1 MGQCL
6 IKCECRIMN
15 VECGMRNDECG
26 NTKYSTESMT
36 QSDAGLRPHSAFNI
50 QHSALKNKMLIVIAG
65 PTASGKTAFAIKV
78 AKALGTVILS
88 ADSRQF
94 YKEMSIGTAA
104 PTEEELSQAKHYFVH
119 HISIEDKYD
128 VADYERDALQLLGEL
143 FKTHDT
149 VVMTGGSGLFID
161 AVCNGIDAMPDVEP
175 EIREKVQKLFDEG
188 GLKAIQDEVH
198 RLDSDYY
205 AIVDQQNP
213 RRLQRALEICYQT
226 GKPFSSFRS
235 GNTVKRDFDIKKYAI
250 LWDRQQL
257 IERIDKRV
265 DMMMEQ
271 GLLNEAK
278 ALYPKRDLNALN
290 TVGYKEL
297 FAYFDGSCSLKE
309 AVEQIKI
316 HTRQYAK
323 RQMTWLRKDT
333 SYQWVTTDD
342 LEEVIRQ
349 TKPFKK
355 A

>member
-1 MGQCL
+1 M
-6 IKCECRIMN
+6 
-15 VECGMRNDECG
+15 
-26 NTKYSTESMT
+26 
-36 QSDAGLRPHSAFNI
+36 SD
-50 QHSALKNKMLIVIAG
+50 KNKTLIVIAG

-78 AKALGTVILS
+78 AKALDTVILS

-104 PTEEELSQAKHYFVH
+104 PTEDELSQAKHYFVH

-128 VADYERDALQLLGEL
+128 VADYERDAIQLLDEL

-175 EIREKVQKLFDEG
+175 EIREKVEKLYHDEG
-188 GLKAIQDEVH
+188 LLGMQEVLQ

-213 RRLQRALEICYQT
+213 RRLQRALEVCYQT

-278 ALYPKRDLNALN
+278 ALYPKRHLNALN

-297 FAYFDGSCSLKE
+297 FAYFNGQCALKE

-333 SYQWVTTDD
+333 SYQWIMPED
-342 LEEVIRQ
+342 LDKVICQ

>member
-1 MGQCL
+1 MGQCQ
-6 IKCECRIMN
+6 IKCEMDNGINHINRPF
-15 VECGMRNDECG
+15 DE
-26 NTKYSTESMT
+26 
-36 QSDAGLRPHSAFNI
+36 LRDLSLMKSEGSLSLSKGPYPT
-50 QHSALKNKMLIVIAG
+50 NKKTLVVIAG

-104 PTEEELSQAKHYFVH
+104 PTEDELSQAKHYFVH

-143 FKTHDT
+143 FKTHDA

-188 GLKAIQDEVH
+188 GLKALQDEVQ

-213 RRLQRALEICYQT
+213 RRLQRALEVCYQT
-226 GKPFSSFRS
+226 EKPFSSFRS

-297 FAYFDGSCSLKE
+297 FAYFDGSCSLE
-309 AVEQIKI
+309 DAIEQIKI

>member
-1 MGQCL
+1 M
-6 IKCECRIMN
+6 K
-15 VECGMRNDECG
+15 
-26 NTKYSTESMT
+26 T
-36 QSDAGLRPHSAFNI
+36 
-50 QHSALKNKMLIVIAG
+50 LIVIAG

-78 AKALGTVILS
+78 AKALNTVILS

-128 VADYERDALQLLGEL
+128 VADYERDVLQLLEEL
-143 FKTHDT
+143 FKTHDN
-149 VVMTGGSGLFID
+149 VIMTGGSGLFID
-161 AVCNGIDAMPDVEP
+161 AVCNGIDTMPDVQP
-175 EIREKVQKLFDEG
+175 EIREKTQKLYDEG
-188 GLKAIQDEVH
+188 GLKALQDEVQH
-198 RLDSDYY
+198 LDPNYY

-213 RRLQRALEICYQT
+213 RRLQRALEVCYQT

-235 GNTVKRDFDIKKYAI
+235 GNAVQRDFDIKKYAL

-271 GLLNEAK
+271 GLLDEAK

-297 FAYFDGSCSLKE
+297 FAYFDDSCSLEE

-323 RQMTWLRKDT
+323 RQMTWLRKDS
-333 SYQWVTTDD
+333 SYQWVTAD
-342 LEEVIRQ
+342 EVDKVVVTLRPDI
-349 TKPFKK
+349 P
-355 A
+355 